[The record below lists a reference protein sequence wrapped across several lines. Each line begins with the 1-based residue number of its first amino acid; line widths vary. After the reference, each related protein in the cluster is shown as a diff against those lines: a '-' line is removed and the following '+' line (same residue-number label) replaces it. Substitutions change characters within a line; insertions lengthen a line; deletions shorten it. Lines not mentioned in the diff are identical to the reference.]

1 MKKRIYG
8 AVGLGIVAILSLGVN
23 YSNPDIYGVKSLKEG
38 SVNYS
43 NPDIYGL
50 NALKESSIN

>member
-38 SVNYS
+38 SVNHS
-43 NPDIYGL
+43 NPDIYG
-50 NALKESSIN
+50 